1 MCDFKPGDEV
11 ICVVGAAPH
20 TINGRTYELIVGQ
33 AYTIAAVAAAGQR
46 TDMGRIGSGE
56 PHVQLV
62 EFGHVE
68 TPKVWGVLAS
78 RFRRVQRR
86 DLSAWLET
94 AATNTDR
101 WDKPIKAP
109 APLHPVPSVDA
120 LFRRIM
126 AGGDR

>member
-1 MCDFKPGDEV
+1 MSEFKPGDEV
-11 ICVVGAAPH
+11 QYEGVPDDFMPWRKRADPDRWPFDSDAVYVVADVVLVNGEVGLVIRGIKSDHPTGAWH
-20 TINGRTYELIVGQ
+20 H
-33 AYTIAAVAAAGQR
+33 
-46 TDMGRIGSGE
+46 IGWR
-56 PHVQLV
+56 
-62 EFGHVE
+62 
-68 TPKVWGVLAS
+68 K
-78 RFRRVQRR
+78 VQRR

-94 AATNTDR
+94 AATDTDR

>member
-11 ICVVGAAPH
+11 EVVKVGPQSGLF
-20 TINGRTYELIVGQ
+20 ISVGQ
-33 AYTIAAVAAAGQR
+33 MHVIREVSPTTDQSGTPLPWVDGERMGVKLAGVVAEKPNSVHKDAHFHP
-46 TDMGRIGSGE
+46 S
-56 PHVQLV
+56 L
-62 EFGHVE
+62 
-68 TPKVWGVLAS
+68 
-78 RFRRVQRR
+78 FRKVQRR

-94 AATNTDR
+94 AATDTDR

-126 AGGDR
+126 AGVGR